1 MKEHVQRDTSYIY
14 HSTVHIFPD
23 EHDAG
28 IHEKR
33 GWNAKLGGEYFLSSI
48 LQALIWVS
56 TGPCVV
62 FPGAGV
68 LNN

>member
-1 MKEHVQRDTSYIY
+1 MKEHVQRDISHIYIY

-33 GWNAKLGGEYFLSSI
+33 G
-48 LQALIWVS
+48 
-56 TGPCVV
+56 
-62 FPGAGV
+62 
-68 LNN
+68 